1 MPNDLLSM
9 NSAPKP
15 MKPKASRGLSAF
27 FQPAIDTVAALDPT
41 DTLLQLL
48 SGVKKPAPPTLEEGD
63 YNFVPPTPQFDPI
76 MEEAMN
82 RQGKVKQVL
91 GKIPGR

>member
-1 MPNDLLSM
+1 MPN
-9 NSAPKP
+9 NAK
-15 MKPKASRGLSAF
+15 RGLSAF

-48 SGVKKPAPPTLEEGD
+48 SGVKKAPPPVAAPDD
-63 YNFVPPTPQFDPI
+63 YNFIPQSPDMDPLLN
-76 MEEAMN
+76 EAMN
-82 RQGKVKQVL
+82 RQNKVKSTF

>member
-1 MPNDLLSM
+1 MPN
-9 NSAPKP
+9 PK
-15 MKPKASRGLSAF
+15 KGLSAF

-48 SGVKKPAPPTLEEGD
+48 SGVKKVPPPVATPDD
-63 YNFVPPTPQFDPI
+63 YNFVPQSQDLDPLVTQG
-76 MEEAMN
+76 MN
-82 RQGKVKQVL
+82 RQNKIKQTF